1 MKFYNFHYA
10 LFYYGMPISD
20 LKDEYMEAVDWHK
33 CKHMKELDI
42 SCTDLSE
49 NTIMELLTKLPS
61 LSFLSV
67 AHCDFFTDKVR

>member
-1 MKFYNFHYA
+1 
-10 LFYYGMPISD
+10 MPISD